1 MDYQDH
7 SSSFFP
13 CLDPYSLNEVFRS
26 LTRKSDFFCP
36 PFQMIIYAFMGLFVI
51 PHAQGVDLFEDL
63 IQFKEDVINGNYV
76 SK

>member
-1 MDYQDH
+1 METTSAQWN
-7 SSSFFP
+7 
-13 CLDPYSLNEVFRS
+13 LI
-26 LTRKSDFFCP
+26 FFCP